1 MANMIEL
8 SRMYDMQIKI
18 MKEAQQ
24 NDAASA
30 QLMTLA

>member
-1 MANMIEL
+1 
-8 SRMYDMQIKI
+8 MYDMQIKI